1 MNKDINYL
9 HFDITFNAKE
19 IVLIN
24 QYFIN
29 LALDIKRSLLELD
42 DNDILYK
49 ELSLKYFLIKSII
62 SKTDEVISELYR
74 EIE

>member
-9 HFDITFNAKE
+9 HFDITINAKE

-49 ELSLKYFLIKSII
+49 ELSLKYFLMKSII

-74 EIE
+74 

>member
-9 HFDITFNAKE
+9 HFDITFNTKE

-29 LALDIKRSLLELD
+29 LALDIKRGLLELD

-49 ELSLKYFLIKSII
+49 ELSLKYFLMKSII

-74 EIE
+74 

>member
-9 HFDITFNAKE
+9 HFDITFNTKE

-29 LALDIKRSLLELD
+29 LALDIKRGLLELD

-49 ELSLKYFLIKSII
+49 ELSLKYFLTKSII

-74 EIE
+74 EI

>member
-9 HFDITFNAKE
+9 HFDITFNTKE

-24 QYFIN
+24 QYFVN
-29 LALDIKRSLLELD
+29 LALDIKRGLLELD

-62 SKTDEVISELYR
+62 SKTDEVISELHR
-74 EIE
+74 EI

>member
-49 ELSLKYFLIKSII
+49 ELSLKYFLMKSII

-74 EIE
+74 

>member
-9 HFDITFNAKE
+9 HFDITFNTKE

-49 ELSLKYFLIKSII
+49 ELSLKYFLMKSII

-74 EIE
+74 

>member
-9 HFDITFNAKE
+9 HFDITFNTKE

-74 EIE
+74 EI